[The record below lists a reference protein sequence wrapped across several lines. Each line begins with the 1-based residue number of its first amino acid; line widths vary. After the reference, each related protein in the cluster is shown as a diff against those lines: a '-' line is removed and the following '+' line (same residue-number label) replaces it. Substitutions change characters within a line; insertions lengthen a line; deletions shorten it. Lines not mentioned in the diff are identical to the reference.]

1 MIRTKSVEIVQK
13 LMKSAVCG
21 GKILQKKVVLS
32 QSEGMTDSE
41 NRSGVW
47 KVESVLRG
55 EDGADEMSQSPD
67 VWQIAGAVLTTSVTN
82 LLIQRQGDAY

>member
-1 MIRTKSVEIVQK
+1 
-13 LMKSAVCG
+13 
-21 GKILQKKVVLS
+21 
-32 QSEGMTDSE
+32 MTDSE

-82 LLIQRQGDAY
+82 LLIQR